1 MRKRIAKLLCFI
13 MLSMLVA
20 TNIKMDTQ
28 AAGGLS
34 IYASSSQVGAGE
46 TFTVTVKAAGNY
58 FVSNVALSVSGGTV
72 VSGLGATSLDKG
84 ESARATIRL
93 TGETCTVSAS
103 GTGANYDTVTEGP
116 ASASVSVK
124 KKVVVVDTR
133 SKDNALSSLTVSTGT
148 LSPAFS
154 SGTTEYSV
162 SLDGTVDKITLN
174 ASPNHAKATV
184 SGTGEKTLVP
194 GDNRFA
200 IVCTAENGAQK
211 QYNVNVHV
219 DETPLVFAPYNEQ
232 QLGVVR
238 NQTEIGVPAS
248 FETTKI
254 TMEGQEVQAYHSNQ
268 FDKTLVYMVDE
279 AGNKNFYIF
288 EEEQGLISVFKPVS
302 ILGRNVIIYD
312 LTEEE
317 QVRENMVY
325 SEVTIDN
332 ITLYGW
338 IYENPDFADYI
349 HIKVMNEF
357 GEKVIYQ
364 YEKTENSLQ
373 LYKEYIEVVETVEE
387 PEETKLTVF
396 SFLEKYHLY
405 IIVGLGVVIF
415 ALIIALICVA
425 VKKRNTHHNEHDYH
439 VQSSYVESKKQLKK
453 AEKQLEEVEQQSK
466 KKRKHDAR
474 RRKAI
479 KRLQKQQMRENR

>member
-1 MRKRIAKLLCFI
+1 
-13 MLSMLVA
+13 MLVA

-93 TGETCTVSAS
+93 TGETCTVSVS

-116 ASASVSVK
+116 ASASVSVR
-124 KKVVVVDTR
+124 KKVVVVDNR
-133 SKDNALSSLTVSTGT
+133 SKDNALSSLTVSAGT

-162 SLDGTVDKITLN
+162 SLDGTVDKITLS

-219 DETPLVFAPYNEQ
+219 DETPLVFTTYNGQ

-317 QVRENMVY
+317 QVRENMIY

-338 IYENPDFADYI
+338 TYENPEFADYI

-373 LYKEYIEVVETVEE
+373 LYKEYVEVEEPVEE
-387 PEETKLTVF
+387 PEETETTFF

-405 IIVGLGVVIF
+405 IIAGLAVVILV
-415 ALIIALICVA
+415 LIIALICVA
-425 VKKRNTHHNEHDYH
+425 VKKRNKHNDESDYH
-439 VQSSYVESKKQLKK
+439 TESSYVEPKMQPKQ
-453 AEKQLEEVEQQSK
+453 VEPQPQK

>member
-1 MRKRIAKLLCFI
+1 MNKKINKVLCFI
-13 MLSMLVA
+13 MLFLLIAVG
-20 TNIKMDTQ
+20 IKIETK

-34 IYASSSQVGAGE
+34 IYASASQVSNGG

-58 FVSNVALSVSGGTV
+58 FVSNIGLSVSGGTV
-72 VSGLGATSLDKG
+72 VSGLGQTSLDRG
-84 ESARATIRL
+84 ESTTAKIKL
-93 TGETCTVSAS
+93 TGETCTVSVS
-103 GTGANYDTVTEGP
+103 GQGANYDTETEET

-124 KKVVVVDTR
+124 QKVVVVDNR
-133 SKDNALSSLTVSTGT
+133 SKDNTLSSLTVSAGT

-154 SGTTEYSV
+154 AGTTEYSV
-162 SLDGTVDKITLN
+162 SLDGTAEKITLS
-174 ASPNHAKATV
+174 ASPNHGKATV

-194 GDNRFA
+194 GDNQFA

-219 DETPLVFAPYNEQ
+219 DETPLIFTTYNEQ

-238 NQTEIGVPAS
+238 NQTEIGIPTS
-248 FETTKI
+248 FEETKI

-279 AGNKNFYIF
+279 SGNKNFYIY
-288 EEEQGLISVFKPVS
+288 EEDKGIISVFKPVS
-302 ILGRNVIIYD
+302 ILGRNVIVYD

-317 QVRENMVY
+317 QIRENMVY

-338 IYENPDFADYI
+338 TYENPDFADYI

-373 LYKEYIEVVETVEE
+373 LYKEYVEVEETVEE
-387 PEETKLTVF
+387 PEETEMTFF
-396 SFLEKYHLY
+396 SFLEKYYLY
-405 IIVGLGVVIF
+405 IIAGLGVVVL

-425 VKKRNTHHNEHDYH
+425 VKKRNKSKDEYDF
-439 VQSSYVESKKQLKK
+439 SEKDFYVEPIRVEPKKQPKEV
-453 AEKQLEEVEQQSK
+453 EKQPKK

-479 KRLQKQQMRENR
+479 KRLEKQRMEGK